1 MEECKEKG
9 HAAIPCGKFF
19 VSGPV
24 GGGSLET
31 GDDFTRRGVEELD
44 SCGQTICDGRGFFD
58 MAERRYSCAIGV
70 ASELR
75 RTEAI
80 G

>member
-1 MEECKEKG
+1 M
-9 HAAIPCGKFF
+9 
-19 VSGPV
+19 
-24 GGGSLET
+24 ET

-58 MAERRYSCAIGV
+58 MAERRYSCAIGA